1 MSKMTEVEKVVF
13 DTHSDK
19 DLSELLELFD
29 DRDVF
34 FKDELRSLF
43 QSKNNG
49 YDTIEKLKDAE
60 NQSIQ
65 RVKERINS
73 SYPNTLS

>member
-19 DLSELLELFD
+19 DLSELLELFN

>member
-1 MSKMTEVEKVVF
+1 MTEVEKVVF

-19 DLSELLELFD
+19 DLSELLELFN

>member
-1 MSKMTEVEKVVF
+1 MTEVEKVVF